1 MNYWDIAKEN
11 ISIFEGKIAPVLLKD
26 DYRQVEVFSPEKL
39 SLQNR
44 KLLLESSASY
54 ENTTILVNKLD
65 TLSSARICTENGENV
80 AALNFAS
87 AINPGGGFL
96 NGAIAQEEDICR
108 KSTLFASLNTEKAFE
123 MYAFNRCLPTH
134 MYSDYMLFSPLVWV
148 FRDENLSLVQEPF
161 SLSVITAP
169 APNLT
174 FLDYDSG
181 AKEIIDTMKER
192 IRRVLTIAAIKGCT
206 TVILGAW
213 GCGAFSHDAKD
224 VSQEFYDVL
233 YEEGFLKYFKKVVF
247 SVYVNPKVTS
257 TYNYEIF
264 FDKFSH

>member
-44 KLLLESSASY
+44 KLLLESLETY
-54 ENTTILVNKLD
+54 ENTTVLVNKLD
-65 TLSSARICTENGENV
+65 TVSSARICVENGENV

-96 NGAIAQEEDICR
+96 KGSIAQEEDICR
-108 KSTLFASLNTEKAFE
+108 KSTLYASLKSEKALE
-123 MYAFNRCLPTH
+123 MYAFNRSFPTH

-148 FRDENLSLVQEPF
+148 FRDEQLSFTEKPF
-161 SLSVITAP
+161 SMSVITAP
-169 APNLT
+169 APNLG
-174 FLDYDSG
+174 FLDYKSG
-181 AKEIIDTMKER
+181 SPEIVEVMKER

-213 GCGAFSHDAKD
+213 GCGAFYHDAKD

-247 SVYVNPKVTS
+247 SVYVNPKLTS
-257 TYNYEIF
+257 TYNYKIF